1 MEQDERYDW
10 LALRAVPG
18 IGDVLYKRLIERF
31 GPPRAVTAAT
41 QKELMTVEG
50 VGPQTAEAIKTFR
63 PNDRG
68 IQQELGRVDK
78 LGIGLV
84 SMLDERYP
92 VQLKAIYDPPPI
104 LYMKGSLE
112 PQDRQAVAI
121 VGARRATEYGRW
133 ITEQIVRGLVAK
145 GFTIVSGM
153 ARGIDGYAHRAAVSA
168 KGRTVAVLGC
178 GVDVIYPEE
187 HRTLRNEIV
196 ARGCLLSEFSMGTGP
211 HPNHFPQ
218 RNRIIS
224 GLSLG
229 TLVVEAGLESGA
241 LITARYAL
249 DQNREVFAVPG
260 NLGTK
265 TSLGT
270 NRLIKQGARLVE
282 TAEDIVEEL
291 SPQLVSALKP
301 SPSQAD
307 RTDMDQPPADLSKEE
322 SVLLKS
328 LSHEP
333 KHIDLITQET
343 RLSSSQTSGMLLQL
357 ELKGH
362 VRQLAGQLFV
372 LNQEGRCPSR

>member
-1 MEQDERYDW
+1 MMERDERYDW

-31 GPPRAVTAAT
+31 GPPHAVTAAK

-50 VGPQTAEAIKTFR
+50 VGLKAAEAIKTFH

-68 IQQELGRVDK
+68 IQQELDRADK
-78 LGIGLV
+78 LGIELV
-84 SMLDERYP
+84 TLLDERYP

-104 LYMKGSLE
+104 LYMKGRLG
-112 PQDRQAVAI
+112 PRNQQAVAI

-133 ITEQIVRGLVAK
+133 ITEQIVYGLVAK

-153 ARGIDGYAHRAAVSA
+153 ARGIDGYAHRAAVSS
-168 KGRTVAVLGC
+168 KGKTVAVLGC
-178 GVDVIYPEE
+178 GVDVIYPKE
-187 HRTLRNEIV
+187 HRTLRNEIT
-196 ARGCLLSEFSMGTGP
+196 AQGCLLSEFALGTGP

-229 TLVVEAGLESGA
+229 TLVVEAGLDSGA

-260 NLGTK
+260 NLGAK

-291 SPQLVSALKP
+291 SPQLVSAANPL
-301 SPSQAD
+301 D
-307 RTDMDQPPADLSKEE
+307 RPEVDQPPADLSKEE
-322 SVLLKS
+322 SALLAS

-333 KHIDLITQET
+333 KHIDLITQEA
-343 RLSSSQTSGMLLQL
+343 RLSSSQTSGILLQL

>member
-1 MEQDERYDW
+1 MERDERYDW
-10 LALRAVPG
+10 LALRAVPR

-31 GPPRAVTAAT
+31 GPPCTVIAAT

-50 VGPQTAEAIKTFR
+50 VGLQAAEAIKTFH

-68 IQQELGRVDK
+68 IRQELDRVDK
-78 LGIGLV
+78 LGIELV
-84 SMLDERYP
+84 TLLDERYP
-92 VQLKAIYDPPPI
+92 AQLKAIYDPPPI
-104 LYMKGSLE
+104 LYMKGRLE

-133 ITEQIVRGLVAK
+133 ITEKITRGLVTK

-168 KGRTVAVLGC
+168 KGRTVGVLGC
-178 GVDVIYPEE
+178 GVDVIYPKE
-187 HRTLRNEIV
+187 HKTLRDEII
-196 ARGCLLSEFSMGTGP
+196 AQGCLLSEFPMGTGP
-211 HPNHFPQ
+211 HPNNFPQ

-260 NLGTK
+260 NLGAK

-270 NRLIKQGARLVE
+270 NRLIKQGAKLVE

-291 SPQLVSALKP
+291 SPQLGSAAKLSDRP
-301 SPSQAD
+301 DEDQA
-307 RTDMDQPPADLSKEE
+307 PADLSEEE

>member
-1 MEQDERYDW
+1 MERAERYDW

-18 IGDVLYKRLIERF
+18 IGDVLYNRLIERF
-31 GPPRAVTAAT
+31 GPPRAVIAAK
-41 QKELMTVEG
+41 QKELMAVEG
-50 VGPQTAEAIKTFR
+50 VGRQAAEAIKTFR
-63 PNDRG
+63 PNDQD
-68 IQQELGRVDK
+68 IQRELDRVDK
-78 LGIGLV
+78 LGIELV
-84 SMLDERYP
+84 TLLDERYP

-104 LYMKGSLE
+104 LYMKGRLE

-133 ITEQIVRGLVAK
+133 IAEQIARGLVAK

-187 HRTLRNEIV
+187 HRTLRNEI
-196 ARGCLLSEFSMGTGP
+196 AAQGCLLSEFPMGTGP
-211 HPNHFPQ
+211 HPNNFPQ

-229 TLVVEAGLESGA
+229 TVVVEAGLESGA
-241 LITARYAL
+241 LITARFAL

-260 NLGTK
+260 NLGAK

-291 SPQLVSALKP
+291 SPQLVSAAKP
-301 SPSQAD
+301 SD
-307 RTDMDQPPADLSKEE
+307 RPEVDQPPADLSEEE
-322 SVLLKS
+322 SALLKN

-333 KHIDLITQET
+333 KHIDLITRET

-372 LNQEGRCPSR
+372 LNREGRCPSR